1 MNHSNDGGPAF
12 AAAAFER
19 NSSGR
24 LAHQSGMSLRDYF
37 ASKAM
42 HALLSQ
48 SLGTSANININDL
61 AKYAY
66 KTADAMLH
74 VRQEKA

>member
-12 AAAAFER
+12 AAAAFEH

-37 ASKAM
+37 AAKSIQGLFA
-42 HALLSQ
+42 AGGDVTG
-48 SLGTSANININDL
+48 GTEEWARL
-61 AKYAY
+61 AY
-66 KTADAMLH
+66 TMADAMLH